1 MTESTTLAEHADG
14 ADHNGWRRLVI
25 AVQQRAPLDAAQ
37 MLAREDDETIAEV
50 LNRLQPTVALKVLP
64 RLPEDRR
71 NAIVP
76 RVGASLGQQWSVNQR
91 YPEDSVGRLM
101 EPATAV
107 FRMDVTVRQAIE
119 RIRELVKESLF
130 TYAYVTDDEGRLRGV
145 VVMRDLLYTDPDE
158 LLVHIMVEAP
168 FYFLPETSITEAMR
182 AVVHRHYP
190 VYPVCDAAGRLLGVV
205 QGYMLFEEQAF
216 EISAQ
221 PGRMVGVQKEEHLVT
236 AWPVSLRFR
245 HPWLQLNLLT
255 AFLAATVVGIFEETI
270 SQVVVLAAFLP
281 VLAGQ
286 SGNTGCQA
294 LAVTLRGLTLG
305 EFTPG
310 LHRRIVLKEALL
322 GLTNGLLVG
331 LVAAAAMFWYAS
343 HSHAQ
348 EPLRLALVVLLAMMG
363 ACVASGVTGVLV
375 PLTLKRLGA
384 DPATA
389 SSIFLT
395 TATDVTSMGLF
406 LWLARMLVL

>member
-1 MTESTTLAEHADG
+1 MTEPTLDTDVDQDNDNAL
-14 ADHNGWRRLVI
+14 RKLVT
-25 AVQQRAPLDAAQ
+25 AVQQRAPLDAAT
-37 MLAREDDETIAEV
+37 MLGRENDETIAEV
-50 LNRLQPTVALKVLP
+50 LNRLQPSFALRVML
-64 RLPEDRR
+64 RLPEARR
-71 NAIVP
+71 ESVIP
-76 RVGASLGQQWSVNQR
+76 RVRDAVGDQITVNQR
-91 YPEDSVGRLM
+91 YEEDSLGRLM

-107 FRMDVTVRQAIE
+107 FGMGVTVRQAIDK
-119 RIRELVKESLF
+119 IRELVKEALF
-130 TYAYVTDDEGRLRGV
+130 TYAYVIDDEGRLRGV
-145 VVMRDLLYTDPDE
+145 VVMRDLLYTNPND
-158 LLVHIMVEAP
+158 LLIHIMVENP
-168 FYFLPETSITEAMR
+168 FYFEPETSIADAMK

-190 VYPVCDAAGRLLGVV
+190 AYPVCDSNGKLLGVV

-221 PGRMVGVQKEEHLVT
+221 PGRMVGVQKEERLGT
-236 AWPVSLRFR
+236 PWPVSLRFR

-255 AFLAATVVGIFEETI
+255 AFLAATVVSMFEETI

-305 EFTPG
+305 EFTSG
-310 LHRRIVLKEALL
+310 LQRKVVLKEALL
-322 GLTNGLLVG
+322 GLLNGLLVG
-331 LVAAAAMFWYAS
+331 VVAAAAMYFYAS
-343 HSHAQ
+343 HSLTA
-348 EPLRLALVVLLAMMG
+348 EPLKLALVVLLAMTG

-406 LWLARMLVL
+406 LTLAKIFVL